1 MFYVQWQIFHAYEN
15 KVNNNIKTTEKR
27 KRGKTT
33 GSATFD
39 CHWTNM
45 GSWIMDRDKK
55 KTFCSGF
62 SKDIRR
68 V

>member
-1 MFYVQWQIFHAYEN
+1 MFYFLSHAYEN

-55 KTFCSGF
+55 
-62 SKDIRR
+62 
-68 V
+68 